1 MKLRRSVLYVPGNKP
16 RALEKSLGLAA
27 DCVVYDLEDSVG
39 PGDKWQARE
48 NVIQTLSLGNPRRQ
62 ERIVR
67 VNGLQSE
74 WCEQDIAAVRS
85 SAADGVLLPK
95 IEAAEDVDAYRQ
107 LLGDEASQHTP
118 LWIMAETAAGILNM
132 QQIAI
137 ADPAIAVI
145 LLGLEDLA
153 LETRIRHTPDRNGF
167 LYAMSASVMA
177 ARASGL
183 DIIDG
188 VYPAFRDSAG
198 FMAECREAVTLG
210 FDGKSLIHPSQVD
223 LCNQCFT
230 PDEDETRRAEQLL
243 AVWDQNRRQGQSVV
257 VFDGRMVEHLHVKEA
272 RRVLALATAARSEP

>member
-39 PGDKWQARE
+39 PGDKRQARE
-48 NVIQTLSLGNPRRQ
+48 NVIRALAREKPRRQ

-67 VNGLQSE
+67 VNGLKSE
-74 WCEQDIAAVRS
+74 WCAEDIAAVKS

-95 IEAAEDVDAYRQ
+95 IEAAEDVSAYRQ
-107 LLGDEASQHTP
+107 LWGDQVP
-118 LWIMAETAAGILNM
+118 QQQLWIMAETAAGILNM
-132 QQIAI
+132 RQISI

-145 LLGLEDLA
+145 VLGLEDLA
-153 LETRIRHTPDRNGF
+153 LETRIRRTPDRNGF

-183 DIIDG
+183 DVIDG

-198 FMAECREAVTLG
+198 FMAECRQAVMLG
-210 FDGKSLIHPSQVD
+210 FDGKSLIHPCQVD

-243 AVWDQNRRQGQSVV
+243 AVWDQNRCQGRSVV

-272 RRVLALATAARSEP
+272 RRVLALAAAARSEP